1 VPTAASAFSGVPGV
15 ITALLAIV
23 TVLVGLASFY
33 YNSASATKKTRLESG
48 LAAYRA
54 AMAWRWL
61 AESAIERRG
70 GDVEDIRGRLMQTKE
85 NVAYYEAY
93 MYGESQGLGALY
105 HFFCEAISAACEPS
119 ITVALSEVPSGRTV
133 ESALQPRLDHS
144 LYNEQRRAFLVELK
158 RTASYYRVLRRLRLK
173 KALAGTPDWL

>member
-1 VPTAASAFSGVPGV
+1 
-15 ITALLAIV
+15 
-23 TVLVGLASFY
+23 
-33 YNSASATKKTRLESG
+33 
-48 LAAYRA
+48 
-54 AMAWRWL
+54 
-61 AESAIERRG
+61 
-70 GDVEDIRGRLMQTKE
+70 MQTKE

-119 ITVALSEVPSGRTV
+119 ITVALSEVPSGPTV

-158 RTASYYRVLRRLRLK
+158 RTASYYRVLRSLRLK
-173 KALAGTPDWL
+173 KALAETPDWL